1 METTE
6 TQQEHAEQKKKKN
19 GRRSPRVLLGV
30 TGSVAAVKAPE
41 IACRLV
47 DECGAHVKILLSEGG
62 RNFWEKAFEYD
73 PVYWNRLQELLQQ
86 QQAQSQPQ
94 QLQVIAP
101 DDEWKAWRRLGDP
114 VLHIDLRDWADL
126 LLLAPLSAHTLAK
139 LAHGLC
145 DDTLSCV
152 ARAWDFGHYQP
163 QPQQPTATSKSNNC
177 NNNNNMNLGKPVLL
191 APAMNTAMWEHPL
204 TQQQLQTIQ
213 SFAGEQASS
222 LSSSGRGALVQI
234 IAPQS
239 KLLACGEVGV
249 GALASVDEIL
259 QSVRNVVGEL
269 AL

>member
-1 METTE
+1 M
-6 TQQEHAEQKKKKN
+6 
-19 GRRSPRVLLGV
+19 
-30 TGSVAAVKAPE
+30 
-41 IACRLV
+41 
-47 DECGAHVKILLSEGG
+47 
-62 RNFWEKAFEYD
+62 
-73 PVYWNRLQELLQQ
+73 
-86 QQAQSQPQ
+86 
-94 QLQVIAP
+94 
-101 DDEWKAWRRLGDP
+101 GDP

-152 ARAWDFGHYQP
+152 ARAWDFGHYVP
-163 QPQQPTATSKSNNC
+163 QHQQQPASSNK
-177 NNNNNMNLGKPVLL
+177 GKPVLL

-213 SFAGEQASS
+213 SFAGEQASL
-222 LSSSGRGALVQI
+222 LSSSGRGLLVQI

-259 QSVRNVVGEL
+259 QSVRNVVGEI